1 MNRRHAG
8 CRIPDSGA
16 HFARLSEQT
25 MSRDVTKLRVFKTA
39 DELLIA
45 LYRVS
50 ATLPAEERY
59 GLQSQMRRAAVSV
72 AVNIVEG
79 SARRTL
85 REYVNFLNVATSS
98 SAEVVYLISV
108 ARRLGYLEDAAAM
121 ELQSS
126 YRELLKSLRAMLRGL
141 EARE

>member
-1 MNRRHAG
+1 M
-8 CRIPDSGA
+8 
-16 HFARLSEQT
+16 
-25 MSRDVTKLRVFKTA
+25 
-39 DELLIA
+39 
-45 LYRVS
+45 
-50 ATLPAEERY
+50 
-59 GLQSQMRRAAVSV
+59 
-72 AVNIVEG
+72 
-79 SARRTL
+79 
-85 REYVNFLNVATSS
+85 ATSS

>member
-1 MNRRHAG
+1 
-8 CRIPDSGA
+8 
-16 HFARLSEQT
+16 

-39 DELLIA
+39 DALLLA

-50 ATLPAEERY
+50 ATLPDEERY

-85 REYVNFLNVATSS
+85 REYVNFLSIAASS
-98 SAEVVYLISV
+98 SAEVVYLISIV
-108 ARRLGYLEDAAAM
+108 RRLGYLEEGVAM
-121 ELQSS
+121 ELQAGC
-126 YRELLKSLRAMLRGL
+126 RELLKSLRAMLRSL
-141 EARE
+141 EGRE

>member
-1 MNRRHAG
+1 
-8 CRIPDSGA
+8 
-16 HFARLSEQT
+16 

-39 DELLIA
+39 DNLLIE

-50 ATLPAEERY
+50 STLPAEERY

-98 SAEVVYLISV
+98 NAEVVYLISV
-108 ARRLGYLEDAAAM
+108 ARRLGYLEEGAARQ
-121 ELQSS
+121 LQGA
-126 YRELLKSLRAMLRGL
+126 YRELLKSLRAMLKSLDGR
-141 EARE
+141 RD